1 MIPRPAIALAALLFL
16 AVCLSTGP
24 ILAQSE
30 SAPQEA
36 PLPAEPSPGP
46 AGEPIKGLAFLTPEG
61 ETLAAGQESGFIL
74 VVGINPGF
82 HLSSDKPAADWIIPT
97 KLTLEPHPLVEVV
110 EVVFPEAT
118 PVSLPL
124 AEEPVLVFDEM
135 LLIALMLKAS
145 PDAPEGPLNL
155 KGRLDYQACTDTV
168 CLPPAQMPFQL
179 TLNIGPAVAGPLAA
193 EEESPQPLALF
204 LLSVFLLGLA
214 LNLSP
219 CVYPLFPITVGYFGG
234 QSRSRAHLLT
244 HLVVYLVS
252 LMAAYTALG
261 TVAALTGQILGAAL
275 QHPVT
280 LIAIAA
286 IIVALALSLFG
297 LYEFRLPGFISRLG
311 GAGTGRKGYLGT
323 VLMGLTLGIVAAPC
337 LGPATAAVM
346 TVVARSAD
354 PAIGAGVFASLSF
367 GLGLPLVVIG
377 FFSSVLIGRMPSA
390 GPWLTWVRRLLGAV
404 MILMAAYFLRPLFGE
419 TAWPWLMALISAG
432 GGILAFLSGK
442 SIRTWLRVTLSV
454 AWLIPVLFFVLTA
467 TTAQTASED
476 WTLYS
481 PKALA
486 AAAEEGKPAILDF
499 YADWCAPCRILK
511 KNLAEP
517 EVLALSRKIVTLKV
531 DLTSSQSSEARIL
544 MRKYQIR
551 GVPTLIFLGPDGQ
564 EAKDLRIVGAVS
576 SKEIARRMEALL
588 KR

>member
-1 MIPRPAIALAALLFL
+1 MAALLFL
-16 AVCLSTGP
+16 AVCLMAGP
-24 ILAQSE
+24 VLAQSE
-30 SAPQEA
+30 STPQEA
-36 PLPAEPSPGP
+36 PSPAEPSPGP
-46 AGEPIKGLAFLTPEG
+46 VGEPIKGLAFLTPEG
-61 ETLAAGQESGFIL
+61 ETLAAGQAAGFIL

-82 HLSSDKPAADWIIPT
+82 HLSSDKPAADWMIPT
-97 KLTLEPHPLVEVV
+97 RLTLEPHPLVEVV
-110 EVVFPEAT
+110 EIVFPEAT
-118 PVSLPL
+118 PMSLPL
-124 AEEPVLVFDEM
+124 AEEPVLVFDKM
-135 LLIALMLKAS
+135 LLIALRLKAS
-145 PDAPEGPLNL
+145 PDAPDGPLFL
-155 KGRLDYQACTDTV
+155 KGRLDYQACTDTA
-168 CLPPAQMPFQL
+168 CLPPAQMSFQL
-179 TLNIGPAVAGPLAA
+179 ALNIGPALAGPLAA
-193 EEESPQPLALF
+193 EEESPQSLPFF
-204 LLSVFLLGLA
+204 LLTVFLLGLA

-244 HLVVYLVS
+244 HLIVYLVS

-275 QHPVT
+275 QHPIT

-354 PAIGAGVFASLSF
+354 PAVGAGVFASLSF

-390 GPWLTWVRRLLGAV
+390 GPWLIWVRRLLGAV
-404 MILMAAYFLRPLFGE
+404 MVLMAIYLLRPLIGE
-419 TAWPWLMALISAG
+419 TAWPWLMALAAMG

-442 SIRTWLRVTLSV
+442 AIRTWLRTTLSL
-454 AWLIPVLFFVLTA
+454 AWLIPVLFFVLTS
-467 TTAQTASED
+467 TTAPATSED

-486 AAAEEGKPAILDF
+486 AAEEEGKPVILDF
-499 YADWCAPCRILK
+499 YADWCAPCRIIK
-511 KNLAEP
+511 KNLADP
-517 EVLALSRKIVTLKV
+517 EVVALSRKLVTLKV
-531 DLTSSQSSEARIL
+531 DLTTGGSPEAKTLVR
-544 MRKYQIR
+544 RYQIQ
-551 GVPTLIFLGPDGQ
+551 GLPSLIFLSPDGQ
-564 EAKDLRIVGAVS
+564 EAKDLRIVGAVGS
-576 SKEIARRMEALL
+576 QEIARRMEELL